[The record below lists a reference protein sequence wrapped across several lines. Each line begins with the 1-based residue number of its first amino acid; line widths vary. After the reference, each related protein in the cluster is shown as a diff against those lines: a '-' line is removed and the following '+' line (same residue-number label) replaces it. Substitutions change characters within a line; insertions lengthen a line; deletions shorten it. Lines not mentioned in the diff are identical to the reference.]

1 MLRVGLTGG
10 IGSGKSTVA
19 ELFAR
24 HGVPVIDTDA
34 IARELVRPGTPAL
47 DEIVREFGEE
57 VIGAGG
63 ELDRARLRT
72 RIFENA
78 AGRQRLETIL
88 HPRIRAT
95 VLRRLSELNAPY
107 CLIVVPLLVETRF
120 DELID
125 RVLVVDAEEQQQL
138 QRTSRRDQVPPDAIR
153 KIIAAQAGRA
163 ERLARADDVI
173 ANSGTIEDLER
184 EVEYRHR
191 QYLALARAS

>member
-24 HGVPVIDTDA
+24 HGVPVIDTDT